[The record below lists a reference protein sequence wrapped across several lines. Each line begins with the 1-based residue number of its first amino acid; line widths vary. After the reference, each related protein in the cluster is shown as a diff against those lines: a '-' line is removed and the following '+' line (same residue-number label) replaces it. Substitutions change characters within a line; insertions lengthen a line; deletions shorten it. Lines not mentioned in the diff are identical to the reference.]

1 MPGDD
6 LDFLTINVPVGTHFS
21 SLVLTGYSGLDEISF
36 IAITTGTVFPEGPV
50 LSYDPTGL
58 LGYTHFGPGYGEIGG
73 NFLPELGL
81 ENFGVPGFTPPLP
94 SGSYTFWIQQ
104 EGSIDTGYQ
113 LDFVVTQVPEP
124 TTLMLLAM
132 AITGLVA
139 VRRSR

>member
-1 MPGDD
+1 M
-6 LDFLTINVPVGTHFS
+6 F
-21 SLVLTGYSGLDEISF
+21 
-36 IAITTGTVFPEGPV
+36 
-50 LSYDPTGL
+50 SYDPTGL

-73 NFLPELGL
+73 DILPELAL

-104 EGSIDTGYQ
+104 EGPADTGYQ

-124 TTLMLLAM
+124 TTLLLLAM

-139 VRRSR
+139 LRRSR